1 MLHTAR
7 GDRPTLLP
15 FRHMMQPS
23 QPRQLNLVA
32 ALAAVA
38 AVAIALLDML
48 VVAGSSTQDDP
59 WQGLLLG
66 LLPAVAAT
74 LFVYPTVSW
83 LTTRGVT
90 WPSEISQARE
100 DIWRLHDEIM
110 ALRQQ
115 LGMGGD

>member
-1 MLHTAR
+1 
-7 GDRPTLLP
+7 
-15 FRHMMQPS
+15 MMQSS

-38 AVAIALLDML
+38 GVAVALVDML

-83 LTTRGVT
+83 LSARGVS
-90 WPSEISQARE
+90 PPNEVRDEIVKLREEIS
-100 DIWRLHDEIM
+100 
-110 ALRQQ
+110 ALRRQ
-115 LGMGGD
+115 LPPSRE